1 MFANPFKK
9 NTPPAAAP
17 GDAGAGATSGYLVAQ
32 LNARLQPMHRGEL
45 FEDPLDDALQELGL
59 GSVTGGGTQL
69 SESGEVAHCD
79 IEIDVT
85 AFDERSIQAIINLLE
100 GLGAPRGSKLRAGE
114 QELPFGNTEGM
125 AIYLNG
131 TDLPDE
137 VYKEC
142 DSNVVYSELER
153 LVADCGGEI
162 YSYWQGPAETALYL
176 YGDSF
181 KAMHDSVADFLA
193 TYPLCQKCRVE
204 QIA

>member
-85 AFDERSIQAIINLLE
+85 AFDERSVQAIINLLE

>member
-69 SESGEVAHCD
+69 SESGEVAYCD

-85 AFDERSIQAIINLLE
+85 AFDERSVQAIINLLE
-100 GLGAPRGSKLRAGE
+100 GLGAPRGSQLRAGE

-153 LVADCGGEI
+153 LIADCGGEI

>member
-9 NTPPAAAP
+9 NTPPAAASD
-17 GDAGAGATSGYLVAQ
+17 DAGASSGFLVAQ
-32 LNARLQPMHRGEL
+32 LNARLQPVHRGEL

-69 SESGEVAHCD
+69 GESGEVAHCD
-79 IEIDVT
+79 IEIEVT
-85 AFDERSIQAIINLLE
+85 AFDERSVQAIINLLE

-153 LVADCGGEI
+153 LVAGCGGEI